1 MSRNRRISRRKIK
14 IKNKHKSLIGKKI
27 FLIILLFSLCG
38 IFCFSTYTL
47 AERYKDNNYQA
58 AIFETIQEKVVDN
71 RIKDPSHD
79 FDYIDID
86 KLIAV
91 NKDVVGFIQ
100 IPNTTIS
107 FPILQSTDN
116 SYYLDKDITK
126 EYNINGSIFMDFKN
140 NADFSDDNVVIFG
153 HNMHNGNMFNPLQK
167 VVKNELGDKIYIN
180 ICTRE
185 YNMKYIVYSSYYNE
199 PTIDPIRTTLKN
211 KKEFINETLEKSL
224 VNFDHPKLNEDSHIL
239 TLSTC
244 NMTGKKRTIV
254 HAVRAIRVKR
264 EH

>member
-1 MSRNRRISRRKIK
+1 MTRNNRIFRGKTK
-14 IKNKHKSLIGKKI
+14 TQTKYKSLVGRRI
-27 FLIILLFSLCG
+27 FLIILLFILCG
-38 IFCFSTYTL
+38 IFVFSTYTL
-47 AERYKDNNYQA
+47 ARRYKDNSYQA
-58 AIFETIQEKVVDN
+58 AIFQTIQEKVVDEK
-71 RIKDPSHD
+71 IQDPSVD
-79 FDYIDID
+79 FNYIDID
-86 KLIAV
+86 KLIAI

-100 IPNTTIS
+100 IPDTTIS

-126 EYNINGSIFMDFKN
+126 KYNINGSIFMDFKN

-153 HNMHNGNMFNPLQK
+153 HNMHNGNMFNPLLK
-167 VVKNELGDKIYIN
+167 VVDGSLGNKIYIN

-185 YNMKYIVYSSYYNE
+185 YNMKYVVYASYYNE

-211 KKEFINETLEKSL
+211 KKAFINETLEKSL
-224 VNFDHPKLNEDSHIL
+224 VEFDHPKLNSDSHIL

-264 EH
+264 DH